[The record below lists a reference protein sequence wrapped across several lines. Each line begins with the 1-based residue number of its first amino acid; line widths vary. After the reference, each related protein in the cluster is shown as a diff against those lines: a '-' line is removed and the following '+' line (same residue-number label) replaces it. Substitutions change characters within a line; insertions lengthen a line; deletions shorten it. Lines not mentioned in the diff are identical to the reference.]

1 MVTLQ
6 DEKLFLIENMI
17 NITKMSRKIVLWC
30 PGGEH
35 GVSLG
40 IPGCTGVIIL
50 GCPGTSQAYPGVSVG
65 NHIHLFDWGALTWG
79 SFFCWILYLTKWLN
93 FRLPFCPVMPNTW
106 YCSQYFT
113 GYGYPTQYMEI
124 KPITLDI

>member
-1 MVTLQ
+1 M
-6 DEKLFLIENMI
+6 
-17 NITKMSRKIVLWC
+17 
-30 PGGEH
+30 
-35 GVSLG
+35 SLG
-40 IPGCTGVIIL
+40 IPGCAGVIIL

-65 NHIHLFDWGALTWG
+65 NQMHPFDWGTLTWG

-113 GYGYPTQYMEI
+113 GYGYPTQYS
-124 KPITLDI
+124 K